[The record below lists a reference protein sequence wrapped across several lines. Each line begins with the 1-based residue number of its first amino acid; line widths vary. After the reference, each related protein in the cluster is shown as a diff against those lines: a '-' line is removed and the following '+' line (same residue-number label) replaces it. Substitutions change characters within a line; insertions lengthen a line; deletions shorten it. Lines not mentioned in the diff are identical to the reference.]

1 MFRLML
7 CYHYFETQFMNKG
20 LHVFTLHGTLQIINS
35 MARPT
40 CSDLCA
46 APKGP
51 HAASVTT
58 GCVRACSSS

>member
-7 CYHYFETQFMNKG
+7 RCHYFEAQFMNKG
-20 LHVFTLHGTLQIINS
+20 LHVFTLYGTLQSINS

-46 APKGP
+46 AHKGQY
-51 HAASVTT
+51 AASVTT
-58 GCVRACSSS
+58 GCVRACSPA